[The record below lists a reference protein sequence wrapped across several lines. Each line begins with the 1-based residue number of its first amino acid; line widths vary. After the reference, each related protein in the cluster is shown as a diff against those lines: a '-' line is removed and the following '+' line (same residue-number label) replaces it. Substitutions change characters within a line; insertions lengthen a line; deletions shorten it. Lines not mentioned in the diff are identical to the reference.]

1 MIVVDVNVVA
11 YLYLP
16 GPFTQAAESLLLRDA
31 DWAVPRLWRSELR
44 NILATYLRQDLLSLE
59 QAIDIFKSAQDLL
72 ADNEFEVSALPVL
85 RLAHETGCSAYDCEY
100 VALAQHLNVPL
111 VTADKQLLKAFPAVA
126 TALSGETAR

>member
-1 MIVVDVNVVA
+1 MIVADVNVVA

-16 GPFTQAAESLLLRDA
+16 GPFTQAVESLLLRDA

-44 NILATYLRQDLLSLE
+44 NILATYLRQDLLSLD

-100 VALAQHLNVPL
+100 VALAQHLSVPL

-126 TALSGETAR
+126 TALSGGPAR